1 MENVED
7 CDSGW
12 LRNTGSCGGGG
23 GTCSGQ
29 RGAEWKESIHE
40 PLVRSGKE
48 KGTKNEGVMSSHGP
62 GWVMNT
68 GGSGLAKCM
77 WNK

>member
-1 MENVED
+1 MLRIVIQIG
-7 CDSGW
+7 SG
-12 LRNTGSCGGGG
+12 TQGVGGG

-48 KGTKNEGVMSSHGP
+48 KGTTNEGVMSSHGP
-62 GWVMNT
+62 GWVINT
-68 GGSGLAKCM
+68 GGSGLAKYTC
-77 WNK
+77 NK

>member
-1 MENVED
+1 MLRIVIQAG
-7 CDSGW
+7 SGTQGVW
-12 LRNTGSCGGGG
+12 GG

-40 PLVRSGKE
+40 PLVRSGEE
-48 KGTKNEGVMSSHGP
+48 KGTKNEGVMSPHGP

-68 GGSGLAKCM
+68 GGSGLAKCT

>member
-1 MENVED
+1 MLRIVIQAG
-7 CDSGW
+7 SG
-12 LRNTGSCGGGG
+12 TQGVGG

-40 PLVRSGKE
+40 PLVRSGEE
-48 KGTKNEGVMSSHGP
+48 KGTKNEGVMSSRGP

-68 GGSGLAKCM
+68 GGSGLAKCT